1 MRDCFPTSEWR
12 TLGLLPLP
20 GKAACGVD
28 IVLARL
34 ESLRAILPLD
44 VADSLSHDELQA
56 LVARLAGVPST
67 RATQRASPRRHCPDS
82 SRWHMAG
89 GVHRQPDS
97 RRCLLTFGFTKTK
110 SPPGLGGL
118 SLCRFLMR
126 VAKSLRIPQM
136 AALPL

>member
-1 MRDCFPTSEWR
+1 MRDCFPTSAWR

-44 VADSLSHDELQA
+44 AADSLSHDELQA

-67 RATQRASPRRHCPDS
+67 RATQRASPSPALPRFKQMAHGGRGS
-82 SRWHMAG
+82 SSTRLAALPADVRLHQNKKPT
-89 GVHRQPDS
+89 R
-97 RRCLLTFGFTKTK
+97 
-110 SPPGLGGL
+110 LGW
-118 SLCRFLMR
+118 
-126 VAKSLRIPQM
+126 AKSLSVSDACR
-136 AALPL
+136 